1 MAQEAGNT
9 ERGSLV
15 VQKTES
21 RGLKTSWIES
31 GDRGRPLL
39 VCLHGYPDTA
49 RVWEPLFQELSQDF
63 HLVAPFMRGCE
74 SDPIDLQRFKRDSQ
88 SMDLMEVLR
97 VVNVKKKPV
106 FLLGHDLGAVHAW
119 HLAGLLGAE
128 LQGLILV
135 NGISLGQY
143 LRRLK
148 NPRQLLKSWYIPWMQ
163 VPGFA
168 ELLMKKA
175 PWLVQVLARTLGE
188 CKGRTPE
195 ISRFGFRSYRALAR
209 ELFEKGL
216 TASLRDPVQVPVL
229 VVWGARDSFLEVPQ
243 DGEFHAPHVELKIL
257 EDQNHWF
264 FVDQP
269 QLLANAIRDFSKG
282 PLC

>member
-1 MAQEAGNT
+1 MMQGN
-9 ERGSLV
+9 ENSLV
-15 VQKTES
+15 IQKTES

-31 GDRGRPLL
+31 GDRTRPLL
-39 VCLHGYPDTA
+39 ICLHGYPDTA
-49 RVWEPLFQELSQDF
+49 RVWEPLFQELSRDF
-63 HLVAPFMRGCE
+63 HLIAPFMRGCE
-74 SDPIDLQRFKRDSQ
+74 SDPIDLQRFSRNSQ
-88 SMDLMEVLR
+88 SLDLIEVLR
-97 VVNVKKKPV
+97 VVNVKRKPV

-119 HLAGLLGAE
+119 HLAGLLGTE

-168 ELLMKKA
+168 EFVVSSA
-175 PWLVQVLARTLGE
+175 PWLVQLLARTLGE
-188 CKGRTPE
+188 LKGRAPE
-195 ISRFGFRSYRALAR
+195 MSRFGFRSYRALAR
-209 ELFEKGL
+209 ELLQKGFSSFAEL
-216 TASLRDPVQVPVL
+216 KSEALQTPVL

-243 DGEFHAPHVELKIL
+243 HVEFQSPQVELKIL
-257 EDQNHWF
+257 EEQNHWF

-269 QLLANAIRDFSKG
+269 RLLAEAVRDFSRG